1 MRRNM
6 EWNVS
11 MRSGLKIIPGRAW
24 SYFCAIQGERSAV
37 DRESMSDEPIT
48 EEMCIVAPA
57 LRVGP
62 EISASGV
69 AALGNS
75 TTIPYAQRL
84 AITDFRTQRNHG

>member
-1 MRRNM
+1 M
-6 EWNVS
+6 
-11 MRSGLKIIPGRAW
+11 
-24 SYFCAIQGERSAV
+24 V

-69 AALGNS
+69 AALGNR
-75 TTIPYAQRL
+75 TTTPCARALLSLILGTNETVDNFEIASSRS
-84 AITDFRTQRNHG
+84 